1 MTKNNDTIFQKAVL
15 NTNRKNIKCQISI
28 DLPKGV
34 FKKKC
39 LLLSN
44 ALDKPFFYPFFMTVS
59 IISII
64 VLLLCIFISNLF
76 ISAVVGISIAAL
88 IIMLYGIAAY
98 KNSIDDRIRYYKMK
112 VETFYNNDS
121 FSKRNLLNVDTTN
134 FTKDEICQLVK
145 DSPSLIKAYQKTNG
159 KTELLPK
166 EWQWFNEKKYS
177 LEIARNASNSN
188 NIVYDIIKDE
198 HVIGQITVNS
208 KNNYINHLD
217 ILITD
222 RTGTLSYEDNDSFF
236 DTKVKC
242 DILTAILTTFYD
254 EQSKLQVNDNNKGFI
269 ELIIDYFNKPKYLAS
284 NN

>member
-1 MTKNNDTIFQKAVL
+1 MAKNNDTIFQKAVL
-15 NTNRKNIKCQISI
+15 NTNRKNINYQISI
-28 DLPKGV
+28 NLPKGV

-44 ALDKPFFYPFFMTVS
+44 ALDKPFFYSFFMTLS
-59 IISII
+59 IINII
-64 VLLLCIFISNLF
+64 VLVSCGFILNWLTFMLALSLF
-76 ISAVVGISIAAL
+76 IL
-88 IIMLYGIAAY
+88 IITLYEIAAY

-159 KTELLPK
+159 KTELLPEK
-166 EWQWFNEKKYS
+166 WQWFNEKKYS
-177 LEIARNASNSN
+177 LDIAKNASNNN
-188 NIVYDIIKDE
+188 NIVYDIIKNE
-198 HVIGQITVNS
+198 YVIGQITANS

-222 RTGTLSYEDNDSFF
+222 KTGTLSYENKDSLL
-236 DTKVKC
+236 DLRAKSN
-242 DILTAILTTFYD
+242 ILVAYYNELA
-254 EQSKLQVNDNNKGFI
+254 KLQVNDNNKGFI
-269 ELIIDYFNKPKYLAS
+269 ELIIDYFSKPKYLAS
-284 NN
+284 DN